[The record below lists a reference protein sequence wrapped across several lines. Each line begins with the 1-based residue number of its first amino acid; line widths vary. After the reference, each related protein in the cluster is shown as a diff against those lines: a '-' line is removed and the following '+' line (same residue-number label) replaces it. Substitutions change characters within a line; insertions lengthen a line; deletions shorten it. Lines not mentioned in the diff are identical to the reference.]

1 MAMASEST
9 GSLDIGRVIQQI
21 FGVLGRNIVTF
32 GVLAVLLTGIP
43 TAVIYSV
50 QAGLVRSA
58 DPAQVFGPRF
68 GYLMLGAFVAGMF
81 GLILQCTIIYGTVND
96 LNDRK
101 VSIGES
107 LSVGLRAFLPV
118 LALGIMLGIAV
129 ALGFVLLIVP
139 GIMLAVAWCVAIPAY
154 VVERPGIMEA
164 FGRSAELTRGN
175 RWAIFGLFVIYMIA
189 AIVIQLVVTMIGG
202 VASFA
207 AGGGPPLISRVL
219 LMPLVQVVSTLVA
232 STGAAVLYAELRRVR
247 EGVGAADLARIF
259 D

>member
-1 MAMASEST
+1 
-9 GSLDIGRVIQQI
+9 
-21 FGVLGRNIVTF
+21 
-32 GVLAVLLTGIP
+32 
-43 TAVIYSV
+43 
-50 QAGLVRSA
+50 
-58 DPAQVFGPRF
+58 
-68 GYLMLGAFVAGMF
+68 MLGAFVAGMF

-96 LNDRK
+96 LNERK

-118 LALGIMLGIAV
+118 LGLGILLGLAV

-175 RWAIFGLFVIYMIA
+175 RWAIFGLFVIYFIA

-202 VASFA
+202 VAGLA
-207 AGGGPPLISRVL
+207 AGGSPPLISRVL

-247 EGVGAADLARIF
+247 EGVGVADLARIF
-259 D
+259 E